1 MPATIHLELW
11 YTYLRWR
18 GREEKSETDTERE
31 ERPRKPVETG
41 AGRDREMKRWKI
53 VGIKQRIQQR
63 KGVGY
68 RTRDNQIEMK
78 MEKEVGWGRAAKGCG

>member
-11 YTYLRWR
+11 YTYLRQR

-41 AGRDREMKRWKI
+41 ERRNRQMTRWKI
-53 VGIKQRIQQR
+53 GGIKQRIQER
-63 KGVGY
+63 
-68 RTRDNQIEMK
+68 
-78 MEKEVGWGRAAKGCG
+78 KEVG